1 MEKMNS
7 PIEPARHDAEPA
19 AVIAPEPSPK
29 ATPAVAA
36 AVPAAVA
43 LSGEQQKR
51 LDLLNEY
58 QEHTHAPRAARNAA
72 IDTHATE
79 WRERWLQLQ
88 GEIEQARATRV
99 EQLARDGTPGAH
111 HPALL
116 AKESADRIERF
127 EADKDAAVRKLVE
140 GLPQPIQWLDFL
152 KDQAQENP
160 ADLTL
165 ASLIEEAEQSPGAGV
180 EGLGGTQPKAITL
193 ADLVHSVDKD
203 GTLNYK
209 RGLATVIR
217 DSGTRLDVKRL
228 DNRDI
233 EAALKIAAQKFDL
246 QPGLILT
253 GDAAFKPRAAE
264 IAGRLGLPLQNSEPE
279 VLMAWQ
285 RGREQTP
292 EHNPGLRRTAVP
304 SVERGITG
312 DLAVPRQLGEL
323 SGPVPLR
330 ADPHTLDH
338 AAAIGLVPNGAGGV
352 NLSGERLLAAN
363 AIIRETPLATLRT
376 LARVDLARADGG
388 LESEAQDALQ
398 QAGLTDA
405 AGNLTQA
412 AQDAVVVRDDRVMR
426 KRDVLPPHLNE
437 VLGVAYRTSG
447 EYVREAES
455 LKEFER
461 VQNLEQQRAAEQQ
474 KASEQHEADQKAL
487 RVRNVDDDLE
497 QSDQDIEHTHEAIV
511 ARTEEHEAHPL
522 EIEAKAIQRP
532 GRARTRA
539 QSIDVG
545 QGL

>member
-1 MEKMNS
+1 MEKLDR
-7 PIEPARHDAEPA
+7 PIEQARHESEPNAEPTPA
-19 AVIAPEPSPK
+19 ISPK
-29 ATPAVAA
+29 PASTDTPVVAA
-36 AVPAAVA
+36 SVPGAVA

-58 QEHTHAPRAARNAA
+58 QERTHAPRAARNAA
-72 IDTHATE
+72 IDIHETE

-88 GEIEQARATRV
+88 GEIEQARATRTQ
-99 EQLARDGTPGAH
+99 QLARDGTPGEH
-111 HPALL
+111 HPAIL

-152 KDQAQENP
+152 KDQALQNP
-160 ADLTL
+160 GDLTL
-165 ASLIEEAEQSPGAGV
+165 ASLIEEADKSPGSGV

-193 ADLVHSVDKD
+193 ADLVHSVDRD

-246 QPGLILT
+246 QQGLMLT
-253 GDAAFKPRAAE
+253 GDAAFKTRAAE

-285 RGREQTP
+285 RGHEQNP

-312 DLAVPRQLGEL
+312 DLAAPRSLREL
-323 SGPVPLR
+323 NGPVPLR

-338 AAAIGLVPNGAGGV
+338 AAALGLVPNGAGGV

-363 AIIRETPLATLRT
+363 AILRETPLATLRT
-376 LARVDLARADGG
+376 LARADLARADGG

-398 QAGLTDA
+398 KEGLTDA

-412 AQDAVVVRDDRVMR
+412 ARDAVVVRDDRVMR
-426 KRDVLPPHLNE
+426 KRDALPPHLSE

-461 VQNLEQQRAAEQQ
+461 VHNLEQQRAAEQQ
-474 KASEQHEADQKAL
+474 EVDQKAL
-487 RVRNVDDDLE
+487 RVRNVDEDLV
-497 QSDQDIEHTHEAIV
+497 QSDQGAEHQHEAIT
-511 ARTEEHEAHPL
+511 ARAEEHAAHPF

-532 GRARTRA
+532 NHSRTRA
-539 QSIDVG
+539 HSIDAG

>member
-1 MEKMNS
+1 MEKMNRL
-7 PIEPARHDAEPA
+7 IEQARHESEPNAEPA
-19 AVIAPEPSPK
+19 AVIITK
-29 ATPAVAA
+29 PASTDT
-36 AVPAAVA
+36 PAAVA
-43 LSGEQQKR
+43 LTGEQQKR

-58 QEHTHAPRAARNAA
+58 QERTHAPRAARNAA
-72 IDTHATE
+72 IDAHATE

-99 EQLARDGTPGAH
+99 EQLARDGTPGEH

-127 EADKDAAVRKLVE
+127 EADKDVAVRKLVE
-140 GLPQPIQWLDFL
+140 GLPQPARWLDFL
-152 KDQAQENP
+152 KDQALQTP
-160 ADLTL
+160 DDTTL
-165 ASLIEEAEQSPGAGV
+165 ASLIEEADKSPDPGV

-233 EAALKIAAQKFDL
+233 EAALKIGAQKFDL
-246 QPGLILT
+246 QQGLMLT
-253 GDAAFKPRAAE
+253 GDAAFKTRAAE

-279 VLMAWQ
+279 VLMAWK
-285 RGREQTP
+285 RGREQNP
-292 EHNPGLRRTAVP
+292 EHNPGLRRTGVP
-304 SVERGITG
+304 SIERGISG
-312 DLAVPRQLGEL
+312 YLAVPRPLREL
-323 SGPVPLR
+323 NGPVPLR
-330 ADPHTLDH
+330 ADPRTLDH
-338 AAAIGLVPNGAGGV
+338 AEKLGLMSNGAGGV

-363 AIIRETPLATLRT
+363 AILRETPLDTLCR
-376 LARVDLARADGG
+376 LARADLARADGG
-388 LESEAQDALQ
+388 LESEAQDAWQ
-398 QAGLTDA
+398 QADLTDA

-412 AQDAVVVRDDRVMR
+412 ARDAVVVRDDRVMR
-426 KRDVLPPHLNE
+426 KRDALPPHLSE

-455 LKEFER
+455 LSSFEHAH
-461 VQNLEQQRAAEQQ
+461 NLAQQREAAE
-474 KASEQHEADQKAL
+474 EQEAEQKAL
-487 RVRNVDDDLE
+487 RVRNVDEDLM
-497 QSDQDIEHTHEAIV
+497 QSDQGAEHQHEAIT
-511 ARTEEHEAHPL
+511 ARTEAHEAPQL

-532 GRARTRA
+532 NHSRTRA
-539 QSIDVG
+539 HSIDAG

>member
-1 MEKMNS
+1 MEKLDR
-7 PIEPARHDAEPA
+7 PIEQARHESEPNAEPA
-19 AVIAPEPSPK
+19 PVIVPEPASKDAPV
-29 ATPAVAA
+29 VAA
-36 AVPAAVA
+36 YGEVA
-43 LSGEQQKR
+43 LTGEQQKR

-58 QEHTHAPRAARNAA
+58 QERTHAPRAARNAA

-79 WRERWLQLQ
+79 WRERWLNLQ
-88 GEIEQARATRV
+88 GEIEQARASRA
-99 EQLARDGTPGAH
+99 EQLARDGIPGAH

-127 EADKDAAVRKLVE
+127 EADKDAAMRKLVE
-140 GLPQPIQWLDFL
+140 GLPQPAPWLDFL
-152 KDQAQENP
+152 KDKVQETP
-160 ADLTL
+160 DDLTL
-165 ASLIEEAEQSPGAGV
+165 ASLIEEADKAPSPGV

-209 RGLATVIR
+209 RGLSTVIR
-217 DSGTRLDVKRL
+217 DAGTRLDVKHL

-233 EAALKIAAQKFDL
+233 EAALKIGAQKFDL
-246 QPGLILT
+246 QTGLMLT
-253 GDAAFKPRAAE
+253 GDAAFKTRAAE

-292 EHNPGLRRTAVP
+292 DHNPGLRRTEVP
-304 SVERGITG
+304 SIERGISG
-312 DLAVPRQLGEL
+312 DLAVPRPLGEL
-323 SGPVPLR
+323 NSPVPLR

-338 AAAIGLVPNGAGGV
+338 AEKLGLVPNGAGGV
-352 NLSGERLLAAN
+352 NLSGERLLAAS
-363 AIIRETPLATLRT
+363 AILRETPLATLRT
-376 LARVDLARADGG
+376 LARTDLARADGG

-398 QAGLTDA
+398 QAGLTGA
-405 AGNLTQA
+405 AGNLTQTA
-412 AQDAVVVRDDRVMR
+412 KDAVVVRDDRVMR
-426 KRDVLPPHLNE
+426 KRDALPPHLSE

-461 VQNLEQQRAAEQQ
+461 VQNLEQHRAAEQQ
-474 KASEQHEADQKAL
+474 EVEQKAL
-487 RVRNVDDDLE
+487 RVRNVDEDLA
-497 QSDQDIEHTHEAIV
+497 QSGQDIEHTHEAIA
-511 ARTEEHEAHPL
+511 AREAAHAAHPL
-522 EIEAKAIQRP
+522 EIEAKAIQRS
-532 GRARTRA
+532 GRTRTRA

>member
-1 MEKMNS
+1 MEKMNR
-7 PIEPARHDAEPA
+7 PIEQARHESEPNAEPA
-19 AVIAPEPSPK
+19 PVIAPEPSPK

-36 AVPAAVA
+36 PVPGAVA

-58 QEHTHAPRAARNAA
+58 QERTHAPRAARNAA
-72 IDTHATE
+72 IDIHATE

-99 EQLARDGTPGAH
+99 EQLARDGTPGEH

-127 EADKDAAVRKLVE
+127 EADKDTAVRKLVE
-140 GLPQPIQWLDFL
+140 GLPQPVPWLDFL
-152 KDQAQENP
+152 KDQALQTP
-160 ADLTL
+160 GDPTL
-165 ASLIEEAEQSPGAGV
+165 ASLIEEADKSPGAGV
-180 EGLGGTQPKAITL
+180 EGLGGTPPKAITL

-203 GTLNYK
+203 GTLHYK

-246 QPGLILT
+246 QTGLMLT
-253 GDAAFKPRAAE
+253 GDAAFKTRAAE

-285 RGREQTP
+285 RGREKNS
-292 EHNPGLRRTAVP
+292 EHNSGLRRTGVP
-304 SVERGITG
+304 SVERGISG
-312 DLAVPRQLGEL
+312 DLAVPRPLREL

-330 ADPHTLDH
+330 ADPHTIDH
-338 AAAIGLVPNGAGGV
+338 AKNLGLVPNGAGGV

-363 AIIRETPLATLRT
+363 AVIRETPLATLRR
-376 LARVDLARADGG
+376 LACADLARADGG

-398 QAGLTDA
+398 HAGLTDA
-405 AGNLTQA
+405 AGKLTQA

-426 KRDVLPPHLNE
+426 KRDALPPHLSE

-455 LKEFER
+455 LSAFER
-461 VQNLEQQRAAEQQ
+461 AHNLAPQRAAEQQ
-474 KASEQHEADQKAL
+474 EAEQKGL
-487 RVRNVDDDLE
+487 RVRNIDDDLA
-497 QSDQDIEHTHEAIV
+497 QSDQDIEHTHEAIA
-511 ARTEEHEAHPL
+511 ARAEAHAAHAL

-532 GRARTRA
+532 GRPRTRA

>member
-1 MEKMNS
+1 MEKTDS
-7 PIEPARHDAEPA
+7 PIEQARHESEPNAEPA

-29 ATPAVAA
+29 ATPVVAA
-36 AVPAAVA
+36 PAPVPGAVA

-51 LDLLNEY
+51 LGLLNEY
-58 QEHTHAPRAARNAA
+58 QERTHAPRAARNAA
-72 IDTHATE
+72 IDIHETE

-88 GEIEQARATRV
+88 GEIEQARATRA
-99 EQLARDGTPGAH
+99 EHLARDGIPGEH

-127 EADKDAAVRKLVE
+127 EADKDAAVRKLAE
-140 GLPQPIQWLDFL
+140 GLPQPAPWLDFL
-152 KDQAQENP
+152 KDQALQNP
-160 ADLTL
+160 GDPTL
-165 ASLIEEAEQSPGAGV
+165 ASLIEEADKSPDPGV
-180 EGLGGTQPKAITL
+180 EGLGGTRPKAITL

-209 RGLATVIR
+209 RGLSTVIR

-246 QPGLILT
+246 QTGLMLT
-253 GDAAFKPRAAE
+253 GDAAFKTRAAE
-264 IAGRLGLPLQNSEPE
+264 IAGHLGLPLQNSEPE

-285 RGREQTP
+285 RGREQAP
-292 EHNPGLRRTAVP
+292 EHNPGLRRTVLP
-304 SVERGITG
+304 SVERGISG
-312 DLAVPRQLGEL
+312 DLPVPRPLREHN
-323 SGPVPLR
+323 GPVPLR

-338 AAAIGLVPNGAGGV
+338 AVALGLTPNGAGGV

-363 AIIRETPLATLRT
+363 AILRETPLAILRT
-376 LARVDLARADGG
+376 LARADLARADGG

-405 AGNLTQA
+405 AGKLTQA
-412 AQDAVVVRDDRVMR
+412 ARDAVVVRDDRVMR
-426 KRDVLPPHLNE
+426 KRDALPPHLNE
-437 VLGVAYRTSG
+437 VLSMAYRTSG

-455 LKEFER
+455 LNAFEHA
-461 VQNLEQQRAAEQQ
+461 QNLAQQHAAEQQ
-474 KASEQHEADQKAL
+474 EAEQKAL
-487 RVRNVDDDLE
+487 RVRNVDEDLVK
-497 QSDQDIEHTHEAIV
+497 SDQDIEHTHEAIT
-511 ARTEEHEAHPL
+511 ARAEAHAAHPL

-532 GRARTRA
+532 GRPRTRA
-539 QSIDVG
+539 QSIDAG